1 MRPSMA
7 RVAPWLLVIAAGI
20 VLAEKWKPWSLI
32 ISGFIFVGW
41 VVLIFGFV
49 AARWRRFRDGRR

>member
-1 MRPSMA
+1 MA

-32 ISGFIFVGW
+32 ISGIMFVGW
-41 VVLIFGFV
+41 VVLISGFV